1 VLIIRELKKNWIL
14 LVVVC
19 CGWQHFLSA
28 QQYQLP
34 NGKKTEKI
42 KFELLNNLIILPLEV
57 NGSKL
62 SFVLDS
68 GVHKPIL
75 FNLAD
80 QDSIQLHN
88 VSEVIINGLGE
99 GEAIN
104 ALRSHGNQFKLGS
117 ITNFLQELYV
127 VMDSDINFSSSLGIP
142 IHGIIGFDLFKDLV
156 VEVNYGKQYL
166 KFHDPYNYVYKKKAR
181 TEVLDMSL
189 DGTKAYL
196 KANVT
201 LENNKKLA
209 VKMLLDT
216 GSSDAVWLFENDSII
231 VPRNN
236 YYDFL
241 GKGLAGDVYGKR
253 TRLSHIQIGSFELTD
268 AKVAFPDMSVYD
280 AVKDLGD
287 RNGSF
292 GGGLLKRFN
301 IIFDYSNKK
310 ISLKKNGNFKMPFQY
325 NMSGID
331 LQHAGVRYVS
341 ERITQ
346 TNAVMPEDKTTY
358 GSIQIILQGTTRL
371 SLVPEIVVSG
381 IRAGSPASLSGLKE
395 GDVILAVNGQRVHRY
410 KLQEIL
416 QMLNE
421 KKDKRVK
428 VLVDR
433 SNQDL
438 IFSFVLKE
446 LFK

>member
-1 VLIIRELKKNWIL
+1 VLIIRDLKRIWIL
-14 LVVVC
+14 LVVLC
-19 CGWQHFLSA
+19 WGGQHILSA
-28 QQYQLP
+28 QQYHLP
-34 NGKKTEKI
+34 DGKKTERI
-42 KFELLNNLIILPLEV
+42 KFELLNNLIIIPLEV
-57 NGSKL
+57 NGAKL

-68 GVHKPIL
+68 GVNKPIL

-88 VSEVIINGLGE
+88 VSEVTINGLGE

-104 ALRSHGNQFKLGS
+104 ALRSHGNQFKLGTIVNS
-117 ITNFLQELYV
+117 LQELYV

-142 IHGIIGFDLFKDLV
+142 IHGIIGFDLFRDFV

-166 KFHDPYNYVYKKKAR
+166 KFHEPYSYVYKEKAK

-189 DGTKAYL
+189 DGTKAFV

-216 GSSDAVWLFENDSII
+216 GSSDAVWLFENDSITL
-231 VPRNN
+231 PLKN
-236 YYDFL
+236 YDDFL

-253 TRLSHIQIGSFELTD
+253 TKLSQVQIGNFVLND
-268 AKVAFPDMSVYD
+268 AKAAFPDMAVYD
-280 AVKDLGD
+280 VVKDMGD

-292 GGGLLKRFN
+292 GGGVLKRFN
-301 IIFDYSNKK
+301 IIFDYQNKK
-310 ISLKKNGNFKMPFQY
+310 ISFKKNANFKLPFQY
-325 NMSGID
+325 NISGID

-341 ERITQ
+341 ERITHS
-346 TNAVMPEDKTTY
+346 NAVMPEDKTTY
-358 GSIQIILQGTTRL
+358 GSIQIILQGATRL

-416 QMLNE
+416 QMLNK
-421 KKDKRVK
+421 KKDKKVK

-438 IFSFVLKE
+438 IFSFVLKD